1 MADYVFG
8 RLGQLLG
15 PFSPGEE
22 IINLISATNTNS
34 QYRDMKLGIQ
44 TAIDTIVNINGKS
57 IQIGRTGLYE
67 LDEIMSVSSIVFP
80 NGAPENTII
89 DYVI

>member
-1 MADYVFG
+1 MADYAYG

-22 IINLISATNTNS
+22 IINLISADTKTKNV
-34 QYRDMKLGIQ
+34 KLGIQ
-44 TAIDTIVNINGKS
+44 TTIDTIVLINGES
-57 IQIGRTGLYE
+57 IQIGRTGIYE
-67 LDEIMSVSSIVFP
+67 LDEIMNISSIIFP

-89 DYVI
+89 DYVV

>member
-1 MADYVFG
+1 MADYAYG

-22 IINLISATNTNS
+22 IINLISADTKTKNV
-34 QYRDMKLGIQ
+34 KLGIQ
-44 TAIDTIVNINGKS
+44 TAIDTIVLINGES
-57 IQIGRTGLYE
+57 IQIGRTGIYE
-67 LDEIMSVSSIVFP
+67 LDEIMNISSIIFP

-89 DYVI
+89 DYVV